1 MAALPFR
8 LPDEDGVV
16 VPGAGAGAETRGGVE
31 GLVPAVGDDALG
43 APVLSSVTLPERELT
58 PRAVAAGCAVGV
70 VLAAGNVYTG
80 LKLGFI
86 DAGAL
91 TATLVTFTM
100 FAALRRF
107 GPRAFTPLENNV
119 AQTVAASAAVMGLVH
134 GLSGPMPALALMG
147 AAAPSAWALWAWG
160 LGLGLLGVLAGVWSR
175 RKLIIDD
182 ALPFPSGGAT
192 AQLIRVLHSD
202 RGAGVRPMRLMAA
215 AALIAGAVAW

>member
-8 LPDEDGVV
+8 LPDEEGIV
-16 VPGAGAGAETRGGVE
+16 VPGAGAGADTGGGVE
-31 GLVPAVGDDALG
+31 GPGPAVGDDALG
-43 APVLSSVTLPERELT
+43 APVLSSLTLPERELT
-58 PRAVAAGCAVGV
+58 PRALAAGCAVGV

-119 AQTVAASAAVMGLVH
+119 AQTVAASAACH
-134 GLSGPMPALALMG
+134 ATPSLSMPG
-147 AAAPSAWALWAWG
+147 EAPPSLPAPQPSKRRDVSKLPGKFNPPINHPIMA
-160 LGLGLLGVLAGVWSR
+160 SR
-175 RKLIIDD
+175 LS
-182 ALPFPSGGAT
+182 SG
-192 AQLIRVLHSD
+192 RVKSRFSD
-202 RGAGVRPMRLMAA
+202 V
-215 AALIAGAVAW
+215 GAVYDRPYFVDSRKCGRS